1 MVACSNSHHTQFFNV
16 FLFVSVSQ
24 THLQACQESFLGP
37 TNMLLMYFFSL
48 AAAVLC
54 CASSKQKPTTLTKPP
69 LFQRN
74 RLTGGAAAIS
84 LLKVMQQLIH
94 VPQLFSVVLLFQDWF
109 WYLYIPSTSVVVSF
123 EIYNGEFNGE
133 GI

>member
-1 MVACSNSHHTQFFNV
+1 MKINFFLRIKNKFYFYPFFSKQIIKQVNLIQKESGGNPAYISYCVQGYQGIKWARMVACSKSHHTQFSNV

-54 CASSKQKPTTLTKPP
+54 CASSKQKPTTLT
-69 LFQRN
+69 
-74 RLTGGAAAIS
+74 
-84 LLKVMQQLIH
+84 
-94 VPQLFSVVLLFQDWF
+94 
-109 WYLYIPSTSVVVSF
+109 
-123 EIYNGEFNGE
+123 
-133 GI
+133 